1 MNPKLIVF
9 YPRCKI
15 DKKGEK
21 IIPLCEQSERKHEQL
36 LAPMRTV
43 QFTQKHQPTRRRRKY
58 HWWWLSNQWF
68 LETESLPLFLGRA
81 VAAGSLFPSSFLCC
95 SRCQII
101 LRGFQGTKLH
111 SLNWELGR
119 DWHAAT
125 LSSNKMATRLVL
137 RCKRHFSRAWRYRP
151 IPQAQSLL
159 PYGAR
164 VVQTNWL
171 PGTQHCEGRC
181 VRFQ

>member
-1 MNPKLIVF
+1 MWTEREEARAASRPYADCAVHSKTSANQK
-9 YPRCKI
+9 
-15 DKKGEK
+15 EEE
-21 IIPLCEQSERKHEQL
+21 IPLMVAEQSVVPGNWVITFILGQSCSSRLTVSKQL
-36 LAPMRTV
+36 PVL
-43 QFTQKHQPTRRRRKY
+43 
-58 HWWWLSNQWF
+58 
-68 LETESLPLFLGRA
+68 LPLPDNPPRL
-81 VAAGSLFPSSFLCC
+81 
-95 SRCQII
+95 
-101 LRGFQGTKLH
+101 QGTKLH

-137 RCKRHFSRAWRYRP
+137 RCKRHFSRAWRYQP